1 MSETPIASRRLLV
14 EERRRMIVEL
24 VEQQGR
30 ATVEELATRFGTST
44 VTIRA
49 DLDALARSSAIAG
62 SHGGAL
68 PVAPATND
76 TPLNIKETRWHA
88 QKLRIGQAAAKMI
101 QDGETIILDS
111 GSTTVEIARQIRQMK
126 FESLTVITNAL
137 NIAMELTGLPQIR
150 VMMLGG
156 LLRQTLY
163 SLGRSGCGAGA
174 GEAFRRPV
182 VSRRRRARSRSR
194 RDHARSTRS
203 GVERADDPRLAP
215 DHRRAGR
222 QQTGSAQPVGDHAD
236 TAPRHGDQ
244 RQQRSR
250 RHRRSTA
257 RGRRASRAGLTLP
270 VSRVQKSRRKLA
282 VAIFACCR

>member
-1 MSETPIASRRLLV
+1 MSETPTVSRRLLV
-14 EERRRMIVEL
+14 EERRRLIVDL

-49 DLDALARSSAIAG
+49 DLDALARSSAIAR

-88 QKLRIGQAAAKMI
+88 QKLRIGHAAAKMI

-137 NIAMELTGLPQIR
+137 NIALELSGLPHIR

-156 LLRQTLY
+156 LLRDTSY
-163 SLGRSGCGAGA
+163 SLVGPDAEQALSKLSADKLFLGVDGLDPVVGVTTPDPLEASLNALMIRVSRETIAVFDASKLGQRSLSVITTVQHLHRAITDSSAEAKAVESLRGAG
-174 GEAFRRPV
+174 
-182 VSRRRRARSRSR
+182 
-194 RDHARSTRS
+194 
-203 GVERADDPRLAP
+203 VE
-215 DHRRAGR
+215 
-222 QQTGSAQPVGDHAD
+222 V
-236 TAPRHGDQ
+236 
-244 RQQRSR
+244 
-250 RHRRSTA
+250 
-257 RGRRASRAGLTLP
+257 TL
-270 VSRVQKSRRKLA
+270 V
-282 VAIFACCR
+282 

>member
-1 MSETPIASRRLLV
+1 VSEAPTASRRLLV
-14 EERRRMIVEL
+14 EERRRLIVDL

-49 DLDALARSSAIAG
+49 DLDALARSSAIAR

-137 NIAMELTGLPQIR
+137 NIALELSGLPHIR

-156 LLRQTLY
+156 LLRDTSY
-163 SLGRSGCGAGA
+163 SLVGPDAEQALSKLSADKLFLGVDGLDPVVGVTTPDPLEASLNALMIRVSRETIAVFDASKLGQRSLSVITTVQHLHRAITDSSAEAKAVESLRGAG
-174 GEAFRRPV
+174 
-182 VSRRRRARSRSR
+182 
-194 RDHARSTRS
+194 
-203 GVERADDPRLAP
+203 VE
-215 DHRRAGR
+215 
-222 QQTGSAQPVGDHAD
+222 V
-236 TAPRHGDQ
+236 
-244 RQQRSR
+244 
-250 RHRRSTA
+250 
-257 RGRRASRAGLTLP
+257 TL
-270 VSRVQKSRRKLA
+270 V
-282 VAIFACCR
+282 